1 LKYCFLVLSSSE
13 HSPAVPS
20 EAIPS
25 SLVAER
31 KSVARSDLKICLSA
45 DSLDLSRIIS
55 TKHFLPFSFFLPF
68 FLPEEYSL
76 GQSRKE
82 WYNLAQQPE
91 VWYFCISVHL

>member
-1 LKYCFLVLSSSE
+1 MKYYFLVLSSSE
-13 HSPAVPS
+13 HSSAVPS
-20 EAIPS
+20 KAIPS
-25 SLVAER
+25 LLVAEC
-31 KSVARSDLKICLSA
+31 KSVAHSDLKVCLSS

-55 TKHFLPFSFFLPF
+55 TKRFLPFSFFPPS

-82 WYNLAQQPE
+82 WYNLAQQSE